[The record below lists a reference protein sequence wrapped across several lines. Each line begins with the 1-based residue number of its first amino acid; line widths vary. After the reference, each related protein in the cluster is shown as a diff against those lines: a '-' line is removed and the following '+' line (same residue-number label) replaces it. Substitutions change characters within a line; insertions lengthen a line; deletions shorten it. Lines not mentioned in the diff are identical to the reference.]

1 MENST
6 LHAFA
11 ENLAHQAVYGEPD
24 PMVKAALNMGDIQ
37 SNLSGALEN
46 PALRNALLGAGAG
59 GLMGLVTGGE
69 DKKRKAL
76 HYALLG
82 GLGAGGL
89 TLGAKM
95 LGDAAAPPPKE
106 LQAPLKSKLG
116 PVAKGV
122 GVGLGAAGATAAAGY
137 APIAAKQVGELAR
150 RGAMSAAWKFPALRA
165 PVVSALKS
173 KMPGQIAKNIGK
185 LPTAGKLGIPAAG
198 ALLMYSLL
206 NRGNN

>member
-1 MENST
+1 MEDTT
-6 LHAFA
+6 LQALA

-37 SNLSGALEN
+37 SHLSGALEN

-59 GLMGLVTGGE
+59 GLLGLATGGE

-95 LGDAAAPPPKE
+95 LGDATAPPPKS
-106 LQAPLKSKLG
+106 LQAPVKSKLS

-122 GVGLGAAGATAAAGY
+122 GVGLGAAGAAAAAGY
-137 APIAAKQVGELAR
+137 APIAAKQINRAAVRGALQAGKAVPAAAPYIKSTLRGSGELA
-150 RGAMSAAWKFPALRA
+150 
-165 PVVSALKS
+165 
-173 KMPGQIAKNIGK
+173 KNFSK
-185 LPTAGKLGIPAAG
+185 LPRAGKLGIPAAG

>member
-1 MENST
+1 MEDNT
-6 LHAFA
+6 LKALA

-24 PMVKAALNMGDIQ
+24 PMVKSALNMGDIQ
-37 SNLSGALEN
+37 SGLSSALEN

-59 GLMGLVTGGE
+59 GLMGLATGGE

-89 TLGAKM
+89 TLGANM
-95 LGDAAAPPPKE
+95 LGQASAPPPKE
-106 LQAPLKSKLG
+106 LQAPIKSTLG
-116 PVAKGV
+116 PAAKYV
-122 GVGLGAAGATAAAGY
+122 GAGLGAAGATVAAGY
-137 APIAAKQVGELAR
+137 APIAAKQVGDLAR
-150 RGAMSAAWKFPALRA
+150 RGAMSAAWKVPALRG
-165 PVVSALKS
+165 PVVGALKS
-173 KMPGQIAKNIGK
+173 KVPGAVAKNIGK